1 LKILVNLSGQLYYY
15 YYYYY
20 YYNFPKALVV
30 ARNAPK
36 KKKRLKLWVTL
47 SSLFLSL
54 DGPKIKNTT
63 PQTNKQKL
71 WLSEM
76 PRT

>member
-1 LKILVNLSGQLYYY
+1 LVNLSGQLYYYY

-36 KKKRLKLWVTL
+36 K
-47 SSLFLSL
+47 
-54 DGPKIKNTT
+54 
-63 PQTNKQKL
+63 NKG
-71 WLSEM
+71 
-76 PRT
+76 

>member
-36 KKKRLKLWVTL
+36 KTKVEALGN
-47 SSLFLSL
+47 SL
-54 DGPKIKNTT
+54 
-63 PQTNKQKL
+63 
-71 WLSEM
+71 
-76 PRT
+76 